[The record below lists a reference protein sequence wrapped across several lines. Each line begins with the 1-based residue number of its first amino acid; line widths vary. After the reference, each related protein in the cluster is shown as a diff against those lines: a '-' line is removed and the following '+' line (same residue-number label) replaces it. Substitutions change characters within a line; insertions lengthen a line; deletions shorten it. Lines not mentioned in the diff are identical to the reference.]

1 MGLKR
6 LVATAVCAA
15 TLAFGSL
22 SPAHAEG
29 GAGDLRIGNFL
40 DLRSWDPALTDIGFA
55 PPYLSAV
62 YDPLVSIE
70 PDGTVVPVLA
80 TGWTWSDDRLTL
92 TMTLREG
99 VQFHDGTPFDAAA
112 AVTVLEHL
120 RQGTLSRDAFQAVAG
135 IEATGP
141 HEIRITLSQRDD
153 AMLYMMG
160 TGRSYMVSPAA
171 LAAGTLAAN
180 PAGSGPYVLDT
191 AATVPGSSYHFT
203 KVMGHW
209 DTDRYPW
216 DRVVI
221 NPMLDPTA
229 RQNAMLSGQMEVI
242 FGNAND
248 LDQARLQGWN
258 IAQSPASWVGMQ
270 ITDRTGG
277 RVPALGDVRVRQAL
291 AHAFDGIG
299 IMQAYSAGAGQPT
312 NQVFMVGGEVN
323 DPALNDTYPL
333 DIERARAL
341 MAEAG
346 YADGIDI
353 TLPVAP
359 IFALTQSIADQTLR
373 DIGFRVTWEQLQ
385 MPDYQRN
392 APTYPMFF
400 SFLALDSNP
409 MATLRRQVTGVQWYN
424 PLAVEQLAAY
434 PELSA
439 RVQAALEADV
449 GEAQIA
455 ALRAVNEELVA
466 QAWWPLWYQAYNN
479 YFSVPQIEVRGVT
492 GMMFPQLRHIS
503 LR

>member
-1 MGLKR
+1 MR
-6 LVATAVCAA
+6 LRRLAAAALCAA
-15 TLAFGSL
+15 TLAFATL

-62 YDPLVSIE
+62 YDPLVSLE

-80 TGWTWSDDRLTL
+80 TGWEWSADGLSL
-92 TMTLREG
+92 SMTLREG
-99 VQFHDGTPFDAAA
+99 VSFHDGTPFDAAA

-120 RQGTLSRDAFQAVAG
+120 RVGTLSQDAYGSVSA

-141 HEIRITLSQRDD
+141 HAIRITLSERDD
-153 AMLYMMG
+153 AMLYLMG

-171 LAAGTLAAN
+171 LAAGTLATT
-180 PAGSGPYVLDT
+180 PSGSGPYVLDA
-191 AATVPGSSYHFT
+191 AATVPGSAYHFT
-203 KVMGHW
+203 KVLGHW

-221 NPMLDPTA
+221 SPMLDPTA
-229 RQNAMLSGQMEVI
+229 RQNAMLSGQLEVI
-242 FGNAND
+242 YGNPND
-248 LDQARLQGWN
+248 MDQARAQGWN
-258 IAQSPASWVGMQ
+258 IGQSPASWVGMQ

-277 RVPALGDVRVRQAL
+277 RLAALGDIRVRQAL
-291 AHAFDGIG
+291 AHAFDGAG
-299 IMQAYSAGAGQPT
+299 IMQAFSAGAGELT
-312 NQVFMVGGEVN
+312 NQVFMVGGPVN
-323 DPALNDTYPL
+323 DPALNDAYPL
-333 DIERARAL
+333 NVERARAL

-346 YADGIDI
+346 FADGIDI

-373 DIGFRVTWEQLQ
+373 DIGFRVTWDQLQ

-424 PLAVEQLAAY
+424 PMAVEQLAAF
-434 PELSA
+434 PELNT
-439 RVQAALEADV
+439 RVQAALAATGDE
-449 GEAQIA
+449 QIA

-479 YFSVPQIEVRGVT
+479 YFSVPTIEVQGIT
-492 GMMFPQLRHIS
+492 GMMFPQLRHIR